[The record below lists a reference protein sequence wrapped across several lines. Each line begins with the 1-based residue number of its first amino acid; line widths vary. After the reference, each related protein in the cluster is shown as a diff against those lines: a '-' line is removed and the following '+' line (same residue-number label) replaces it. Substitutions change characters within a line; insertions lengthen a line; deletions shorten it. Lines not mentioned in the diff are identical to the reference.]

1 MSTLITNTLQ
11 GVNTIKRDAS
21 TTAMTID
28 SSGRVNQP
36 TLPAVFW
43 QGGNEGNVGI
53 AANENYFATNDGQAA
68 VYTDGTYHSFIQG
81 GMTYTATTGRFT
93 VPIDGI
99 YSISCTI
106 YHNADQESFRL
117 NGQINGTTT
126 FMAHGGFNFNS
137 SSNRGT
143 HTASATI
150 KLNANDYI
158 TFTNG
163 AGGTR
168 TFYQGIGHTNGFIYL
183 VG

>member
-1 MSTLITNTLQ
+1 MSTLKVGTIQDHANSNTA
-11 GVNTIKRDAS
+11 I
-21 TTAMTID
+21 TID

-36 TLPAVFW
+36 ALPAVFW
-43 QGGNEGNVGI
+43 QGGNEGNVAI
-53 AANENYFATNDGQAA
+53 AGNENFFATNDGQAA
-68 VYTDGTYHSFIQG
+68 ALTDGTYHSFIQG
-81 GMTYTATTGRFT
+81 GMTYTSTTGRFT

-99 YSISCTI
+99 YEISCTV
-106 YHNADQESFRL
+106 YQNEDSATFRIGG
-117 NGQINGTTT
+117 NINGTTT
-126 FMAHGGFNFNS
+126 FMAHGGNG

-143 HTASATI
+143 HTAAATI

-168 TFYQGIGHTNGFIYL
+168 TFYQGIGHTFGHIYL